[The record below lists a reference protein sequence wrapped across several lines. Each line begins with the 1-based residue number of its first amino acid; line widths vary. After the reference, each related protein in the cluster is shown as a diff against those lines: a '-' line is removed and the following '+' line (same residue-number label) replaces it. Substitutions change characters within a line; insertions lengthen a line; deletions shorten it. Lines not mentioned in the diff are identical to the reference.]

1 VNGVYCLFVLSKI
14 RKEFV
19 EEEAEL
25 SGTCLLLTDCTLT
38 QYLCDLSSFLE
49 LRLCWTGS
57 LFLGWFPQGEPLGQ
71 LEQVFKVLKLT
82 ESTIQ

>member
-1 VNGVYCLFVLSKI
+1 MTGVYCLFVLSKI

-19 EEEAEL
+19 EDEAEL

-49 LRLCWTGS
+49 LRPCWTGS
-57 LFLGWFPQGEPLGQ
+57 LFGWFPQEEPLGQ
-71 LEQVFKVLKLT
+71 LEQVFKVLKLA

>member
-1 VNGVYCLFVLSKI
+1 MTGVYCLFVLSKI

-19 EEEAEL
+19 EDEAEL

-49 LRLCWTGS
+49 LRPCWTVP
-57 LFLGWFPQGEPLGQ
+57 FLVGFPKKNL
-71 LEQVFKVLKLT
+71 
-82 ESTIQ
+82 